1 MCDDIIDTLT
11 NHNTVSKQ
19 DCPLLSWWVTL
30 PAVAAS
36 PNGLH
41 YRIASTISISYL
53 SWWFALPAVAASPDG
68 LHYQQWLPDFWTA
81 VVISPVHQN
90 LDVERVICH
99 KTPHPVCDVL
109 EYYASL
115 WHYTHL
121 TFAIRNIW
129 ILGCFHD
136 TLKKVKALF
145 RLDIFLSSRWG
156 KPFYLFIREVILVLT
171 RATPTPL
178 DRDIGS
184 SVQWARPAPY
194 RSTKCLAPPYGWPVR
209 QWGTSFIVEREIIKM
224 N

>member
-11 NHNTVSKQ
+11 NHYTVSKQ

-136 TLKKVKALF
+136 TLKKLRPYLDWIYSCLAGEESLSIYLFEKLFWFSLERLQPLWIKTLALVSNGHAQHPTEVPNA
-145 RLDIFLSSRWG
+145 LHLHMVDQWDNGGQASSSRG
-156 KPFYLFIREVILVLT
+156 K
-171 RATPTPL
+171 
-178 DRDIGS
+178 
-184 SVQWARPAPY
+184 
-194 RSTKCLAPPYGWPVR
+194 
-209 QWGTSFIVEREIIKM
+209 
-224 N
+224 